1 MIVLLNCS
9 MNLLANDNLHPST
22 GELVELEDSV
32 QISYDDLRIVNSKL
46 IELKYTKEINSKLKQ
61 VIANDS
67 IVISDYKRIN
77 ENLNK
82 SCNKAI
88 KQRNI
93 CLGIATITVLVAI
106 FSFLK

>member
-46 IELKYTKEINSKLKQ
+46 IELKYTKEINSKL
-61 VIANDS
+61 S
-67 IVISDYKRIN
+67 TEEPCGGSMYS
-77 ENLNK
+77 L
-82 SCNKAI
+82 
-88 KQRNI
+88 
-93 CLGIATITVLVAI
+93 LHL
-106 FSFLK
+106 